1 MSNGI
6 VIKNLNEIA
15 QQAASN
21 NFKLATKKM
30 KEERDEKMKKQWEKS
45 TEMWKELSKEEFFK

>member
-1 MSNGI
+1 M
-6 VIKNLNEIA
+6 KNLNIIA

-30 KEERDEKMKKQWEKS
+30 KEERDEKMKKQWKDS
-45 TEMWKELSKEEFFK
+45 ANMWKELSKEEFFK